1 MYIYIKLI
9 CYGKMEPLLIYMHVQ
24 YLQQHT
30 EKAYYVE
37 TLRTCDLLYMH
48 SKKQNNNSEGR
59 TTTQR
64 NALNV
69 AVKYIKS
76 RNMGCMK
83 NYESVKSRLRYI

>member
-48 SKKQNNNSEGR
+48 SKKQDNNSAKCFKCSSQIHKITEHGMFEK
-59 TTTQR
+59 
-64 NALNV
+64 L
-69 AVKYIKS
+69 
-76 RNMGCMK
+76 
-83 NYESVKSRLRYI
+83 